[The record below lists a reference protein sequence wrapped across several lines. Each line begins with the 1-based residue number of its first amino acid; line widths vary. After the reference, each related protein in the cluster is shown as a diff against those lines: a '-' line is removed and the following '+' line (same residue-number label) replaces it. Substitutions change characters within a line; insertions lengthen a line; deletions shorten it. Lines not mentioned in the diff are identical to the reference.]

1 MPEYENFEDTLQ
13 TLRSLV
19 DKAAQDCG
27 QDCDRLLALLR
38 TLEQLHR
45 RIRTEQFE
53 PALPNTRKGLY
64 GFLRDIE
71 ESGGWPYIERG
82 KLQVLMKYLLSEENS
97 TEEKELGR

>member
-1 MPEYENFEDTLQ
+1 MPEYENFEETLQ
-13 TLRSLV
+13 TIRSLV
-19 DKAAQDCG
+19 DRVSQDCD

-53 PALPNTRKGLY
+53 PALPNTRKDLY
-64 GFLRDIE
+64 GFLKDIE

-82 KLQVLMKYLLSEENS
+82 KLQVLIKCLLIDEES
-97 TEEKELGR
+97 LEE